1 MKGFSLCLAL
11 HRAAVK
17 VFCARDS
24 DSVLSG
30 PAQSTRAAE
39 LRQRRVE
46 TLAAPDTETYEGK
59 HATGCTWEET
69 KACREDGTIG
79 GQTDRGRHIS
89 IGRHTDSGGR
99 ERQMRERG
107 R

>member
-11 HRAAVK
+11 NRAAVK

-30 PAQSTRAAE
+30 LAQSTRAAE

-46 TLAAPDTETYEGK
+46 TLAAPDTETNMRGNTQQAALGK
-59 HATGCTWEET
+59 RQRHVERTGQLDSTEAE
-69 KACREDGTIG
+69 ADIQR
-79 GQTDRGRHIS
+79 QTYIYTQAH
-89 IGRHTDSGGR
+89 
-99 ERQMRERG
+99 
-107 R
+107 

>member
-1 MKGFSLCLAL
+1 MKLFMKGFSLCLAL
-11 HRAAVK
+11 NRAAVK

-46 TLAAPDTETYEGK
+46 TLAAPDTEKYEGK
-59 HATGCTWEET
+59 HTTVCTWEET
-69 KACREDGTIG
+69 KACREDGTTG
-79 GQTDRGRHIS
+79 LDRGR
-89 IGRHTDSGGR
+89 GRHTEADIYL
-99 ERQMRERG
+99 
-107 R
+107 